1 MCREIE
7 NITDQLLGFTEEV
20 ANVVEVI
27 ESKGFSREHALKI
40 VELGIE
46 DIKAEVEHHR
56 NKKITQLS
64 ESMELLG
71 ERISDSMKL
80 SQTIICGSKNKGGK
94 ENANTIK

>member
-56 NKKITQLS
+56 NKRITQLS

-80 SQTIICGSKNKGGK
+80 S
-94 ENANTIK
+94 